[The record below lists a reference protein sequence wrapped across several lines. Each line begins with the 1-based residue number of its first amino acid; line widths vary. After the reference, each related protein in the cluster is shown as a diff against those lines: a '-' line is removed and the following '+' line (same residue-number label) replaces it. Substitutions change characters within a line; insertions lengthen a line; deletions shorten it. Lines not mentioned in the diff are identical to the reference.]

1 MNYIY
6 LIKLSSPIGLILD
19 IIGAILIYKYGLPE
33 EVSRSGTT
41 VIIMEQEDEDEKLKA
56 LKYDKYS
63 RKGFWSLIMG
73 FIFQLISSIYY
84 NFNL

>member
-1 MNYIY
+1 MSWIDF
-6 LIKLSSPIGLILD
+6 IKWFSPIGLLLD

-56 LKYDKYS
+56 LKYDKCS
-63 RKGFWSLIMG
+63 RIGFWLLIIG
-73 FIFQLISSIYY
+73 FMFQLISSIYY
-84 NFNL
+84 NFIL